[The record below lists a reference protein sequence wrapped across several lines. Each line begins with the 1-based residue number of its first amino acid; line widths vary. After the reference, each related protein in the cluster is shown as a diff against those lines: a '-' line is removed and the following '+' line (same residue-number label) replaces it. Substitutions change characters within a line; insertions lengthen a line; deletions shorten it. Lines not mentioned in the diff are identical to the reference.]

1 MTQEEI
7 ATGLTAINEQLKSIF
22 SSIKKVEH
30 TLNGN
35 GQPGLVE
42 RVCKLEARTS
52 MAVTIVE
59 VLAYIL
65 TTGIAAYAAFYKP

>member
-7 ATGLTAINEQLKSIF
+7 ATGIASIREQLTSVFNAIE
-22 SSIKKVEH
+22 KVDH
-30 TLNGN
+30 ALNGN

-52 MAVTIVE
+52 VAVTLVE